1 MTTKLEERYNG
12 YAEALEDIM
21 AAAME
26 DLQFSDMDRL
36 RALVN
41 FLRAD
46 RLDFEDVGIEELSL
60 DDILPAEEGEQMEE
74 LYGKKPK

>member
-26 DLQFSDMDRL
+26 DRQFYDIDRL
-36 RALVN
+36 RHIVR
-41 FLRAD
+41 FLRSD
-46 RLDFEDVGIEELSL
+46 RLDFENDGIEELSL
-60 DDILPAEEGEQMEE
+60 EDVVPEMGEE
-74 LYGKKPK
+74 